1 MYFFGDTMSQTPY
14 ATNSQKYMYLS
25 LSADNEKRAL
35 WNMTF
40 TSAKVIYNN
49 PSYDAKYDNNP
60 YTVPATIDFSDMHK
74 NFTHQMIVIR

>member
-1 MYFFGDTMSQTPY
+1 
-14 ATNSQKYMYLS
+14 
-25 LSADNEKRAL
+25 
-35 WNMTF
+35 MTF

-49 PSYDAKYDNNP
+49 PSYDAKYVNNP